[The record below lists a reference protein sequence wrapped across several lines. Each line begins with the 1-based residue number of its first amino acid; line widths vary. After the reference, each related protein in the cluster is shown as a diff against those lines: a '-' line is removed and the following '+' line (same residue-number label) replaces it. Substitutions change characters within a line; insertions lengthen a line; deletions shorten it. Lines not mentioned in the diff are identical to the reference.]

1 MFLTT
6 ETKNVQVIILR
17 IFPVT
22 LEYEGN
28 CTWTIVLGVQGVSQ
42 EKVIREGPEV
52 TIGRDVIQATNKFVC
67 LCRANGTLL
76 LNATFTVYDADEIP
90 APTAITLDVDILQW
104 DHVLHLPAL
113 PTGFRVFVNYTISY
127 LVTARDME
135 SGENT
140 NETRLNVSQVL
151 DDCRRQEF
159 TVYTLVNMV
168 SGQSSSYNTTL
179 TGEWIFATRNDA
191 LVLY

>member
-1 MFLTT
+1 VQT
-6 ETKNVQVIILR
+6 EI
-17 IFPVT
+17 
-22 LEYEGN
+22 G
-28 CTWTIVLGVQGVSQ
+28 
-42 EKVIREGPEV
+42 EGPES
-52 TIGRDVIQATNKFVC
+52 TITRQTTNLFNHFGWKC
-67 LCRANGTLL
+67 EANGTLL
-76 LNATFTVYDADEIP
+76 LDAALTVYDADEIP